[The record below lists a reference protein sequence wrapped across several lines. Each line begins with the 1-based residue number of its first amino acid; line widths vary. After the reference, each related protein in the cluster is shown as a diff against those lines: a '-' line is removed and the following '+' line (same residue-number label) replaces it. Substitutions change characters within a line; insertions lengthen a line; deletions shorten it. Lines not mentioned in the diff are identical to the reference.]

1 MTLFSGCRRVSRQ
14 ARGTRLATGKSR
26 CAVLA
31 GVTLAVDLV
40 PHVSL
45 SVCPSPSLPT
55 CPTFTVLSKTNPG
68 SLCLSV
74 RLPLSRLV
82 RHLQCFQRQTQ
93 VLSVCLPVSLSP
105 DLSDIYSAFKDKP
118 RFSLSVC
125 PSPSLPTCPTFTV
138 LSKTNPGSLC
148 LSVRLPLFRLVRH
161 LQCFQRQTQVTEQR
175 N

>member
-40 PHVSL
+40 PHVSV
-45 SVCPSPSLPT
+45 S
-55 CPTFTVLSKTNPG
+55 VLS
-68 SLCLSV
+68 
-74 RLPLSRLV
+74 
-82 RHLQCFQRQTQ
+82 
-93 VLSVCLPVSLSP
+93 VSLSP

-118 RFSLSVC
+118 R
-125 PSPSLPTCPTFTV
+125 
-138 LSKTNPGSLC
+138 
-148 LSVRLPLFRLVRH
+148 
-161 LQCFQRQTQVTEQR
+161 LQTRETEKEISE